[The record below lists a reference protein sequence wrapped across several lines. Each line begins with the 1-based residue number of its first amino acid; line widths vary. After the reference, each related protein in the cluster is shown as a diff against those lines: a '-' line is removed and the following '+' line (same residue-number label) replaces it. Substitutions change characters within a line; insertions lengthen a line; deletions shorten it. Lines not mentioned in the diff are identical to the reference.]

1 MTVVNT
7 NVKSLIANSAIKT
20 NDAKLSKA
28 MEQLSTGKRIN
39 SAADDAAGLSISSRM
54 TSQIR
59 GLNQAVRNANDAI
72 SLLQIAEGAQ
82 VEVTEMLQRMRELA
96 IQSSSDT
103 NTASERSYANDEYQ
117 QLYAEIDR
125 IAKNTQFNNSAL
137 LTGLAGTNGTLDFQ
151 VGANSA
157 QKISVVLDN
166 MQLSTPAR
174 TANAS
179 VAATLAPASFAAP
192 AAAAVPTAVAAE
204 ANAGGAVAALGATTT
219 STTLVK
225 TTAVTGVGTQEV
237 QTLSFTSTGAAPTN
251 ELVAGNTFNLT
262 FKGQESDTSNVTL
275 SYVVQ
280 AGDTLADLV
289 VGLTTGSNAAN
300 YATVSANTVLEVD
313 GTSGLKLTRQANEAV
328 TNLATLSISHPSTI
342 TATATRSTAVN
353 SLANDGSNVA
363 KEIQTISLA
372 GLPSSSLGAV
382 TLTLEMYDGNHST
395 TPAVGTTTISV
406 ASGQASKT
414 ALASALDAALASAAD
429 GVIDTADVTITYDS
443 ASDSLVITGNYVGD
457 VANLS
462 SLVYASNQ
470 LLSTT
475 PSSGGATITV
485 PTAAATPA
493 FYQKGAEHTL
503 TFGNDNSAAVGSVSV
518 VMADHE
524 DYQTFA
530 LKVTQAIANKYG
542 ASGTEP
548 DSDLAAVTF
557 VATDATTM
565 TLAKLSADKAALS
578 SSYATNVTAAE
589 GTAGIDGT
597 NQVDLFAL
605 TSPTITAGQTVSMTV
620 GVAGAASGV
629 TVETAALAGGE
640 TLAQIAAA
648 LQTAATAN
656 SVAVTFSEVGG
667 QLKVTQNNTGAV
679 TAGDFS
685 GTLTVKS
692 AANAGSAEIN
702 TVPVVASDLT
712 LAEGEKLDLTFAYF
726 DSVGN
731 AETTTSVSVT
741 VAAGEDFA
749 TVMGRLATAANT
761 AAGADAT
768 VDWDSTTSGAL
779 TFTNA
784 NSGVVTQGNFSL
796 TTTQPYVETYSVTP
810 VAAELVEGATFSL
823 AIVDGATTTT
833 LSAPALGAS
842 PSGASYLADIVAGI
856 QADAGYAGSGWT
868 VALNAG
874 QTGLEIS
881 KNFGA
886 TAAAASGVT
895 MSLTST
901 PATSTSIL
909 SDIVGSDI
917 STKAG
922 ADAAITNL
930 DLAITAIS
938 TSRSK
943 MGSVMN
949 RLDHAVN
956 NLINVSTNTSASRSR
971 IEDTDYAAA
980 SSDLAKA
987 QIIQQAATAMLAQA
1001 NQSAQSVLSLLQ

>member
-7 NVKSLIANSAIKT
+7 NVKSLVAHSAIKA

-39 SAADDAAGLSISSRM
+39 SAADDAAGLSISTRM

-72 SLLQIAEGAQ
+72 SLLQTAEGAQ

-166 MQLSTPAR
+166 MQLTTPAR
-174 TANAS
+174 TANAA
-179 VAATLAPASFAAP
+179 VAATLSPASFAAP
-192 AAAAVPTAVAAE
+192 AAAAVATAVASE
-204 ANAGGAVAALGATTT
+204 ANAGAAVAVLGATSTPTSITGTT
-219 STTLVK
+219 Q
-225 TTAVTGVGTQEV
+225 VTGVGTQEV
-237 QTLSFTSTGAAPTN
+237 QTVAFTSADIAAGKVFTLSFKAQEADAA
-251 ELVAGNTFNLT
+251 V
-262 FKGQESDTSNVTL
+262 VTL
-275 SYVVQ
+275 SYT
-280 AGDTLADLV
+280 ANGGDTVADV
-289 VGLTTGSNAAN
+289 VAGLTSHANYSSAVAGKVGIAAN
-300 YATVSANTVLEVD
+300 
-313 GTSGLKLTRQANEAV
+313 GTSGLTLTRLAHEDYSYLAELKISGGGVV
-328 TNLATLSISHPSTI
+328 TVTGTDSY
-342 TATATRSTAVN
+342 AVN
-353 SLANDGSNVA
+353 AAANVGSGTE
-363 KEIQTISLA
+363 KEVQAISLA
-372 GLPSSSLGAV
+372 DISALAGSY
-382 TLTLEMYDGNHST
+382 TLTLGAWDPDKTGAAGESTRTVSFTASSAVNRATDGA
-395 TPAVGTTTISV
+395 AV
-406 ASGQASKT
+406 AT
-414 ALASALDAALASAAD
+414 ALNTALGSSAVAGVD
-429 GVIDTADVTITYDS
+429 GTDVIATYDS
-443 ASDSLVITGNYVGD
+443 ATDSIILTGQHVGA
-457 VANLS
+457 VAATS
-462 SLVYASNQ
+462 SLIYSESRLTGAVSANAASVDSSTLVTGFYAEG
-470 LLSTT
+470 TVH
-475 PSSGGATITV
+475 TITFDKTATAGTSETATV
-485 PTAAATPA
+485 TMTRNEDASTFAAKAAAAMGVTVA
-493 FYQKGAEHTL
+493 Y
-503 TFGNDNSAAVGSVSV
+503 DSANTEWDFSGLGSLNVVIDTSV
-518 VMADHE
+518 
-524 DYQTFA
+524 
-530 LKVTQAIANKYG
+530 
-542 ASGTEP
+542 
-548 DSDLAAVTF
+548 
-557 VATDATTM
+557 
-565 TLAKLSADKAALS
+565 
-578 SSYATNVTAAE
+578 ATNVT
-589 GTAGIDGT
+589 GSVSTAGVAGVA
-597 NQVDLFAL
+597 QVDTFAL
-605 TSPTITAGQTVSMTV
+605 TAPTITAGQTVSMTV

-629 TVETAALAGGE
+629 TVETAALTGGE

-685 GTLTVKS
+685 TSLTVKS

-731 AETTTSVSVT
+731 AETTASVSVT
-741 VAAGEDFA
+741 VEAGEDFA
-749 TVMGRLATAANT
+749 TVMGRLADAANT
-761 AAGADAT
+761 AADANAT

-810 VAAELVEGATFSL
+810 VAAELVAGATFSL

-856 QADAGYAGSGWT
+856 QADAGYANSGWT

-901 PATSTSIL
+901 PSTSTSIL

-917 STKAG
+917 STQAG
-922 ADAAITNL
+922 ADAAISNL

-943 MGSVMN
+943 MGAVIN
-949 RLDHAVN
+949 RLDHVVN

-980 SSDLAKA
+980 SADLAKS